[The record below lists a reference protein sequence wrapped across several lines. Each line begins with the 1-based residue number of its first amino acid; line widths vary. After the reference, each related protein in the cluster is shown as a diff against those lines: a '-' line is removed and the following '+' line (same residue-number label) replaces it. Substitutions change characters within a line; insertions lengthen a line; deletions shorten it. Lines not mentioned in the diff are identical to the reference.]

1 MGVLD
6 NLGINLG
13 YLILQIL
20 GFIIIFLVI
29 RGYALN
35 PILKV
40 LEERKARI
48 AKGLEDARQ
57 AAIARDNADA
67 EAKKMM
73 EEARLRADKEVQTRI
88 ATAEESAK
96 AITAEANVEA
106 KAIIARA
113 GEEAEEERN
122 RILSDL
128 RSQVAAISIAAAN
141 KLVAEKLDDN
151 RQRQIIADFFAKV
164 PANVA
169 GMKGES
175 AVVTS
180 ALPLTDA
187 EKDNV
192 KQTLNVSNVEYKVN
206 PSILGGLVVR
216 VGDQV
221 VDDSIASQMSG
232 LHESLR

>member
-1 MGVLD
+1 MEA
-6 NLGINLG
+6 LGINIG
-13 YLILQIL
+13 YLLVQ
-20 GFIIIFLVI
+20 FFALVI
-29 RGYALN
+29 LVALLKGWLYT
-35 PILKV
+35 PILNV
-40 LEERKARI
+40 LEERKKRI

-67 EAKKMM
+67 EAKNIM
-73 EEARLRADKEVQTRI
+73 EEARVRADKEVQTRI
-88 ATAEESAK
+88 ATAEETAK
-96 AITAEANVEA
+96 GITAEANNEA
-106 KAIIARA
+106 KSIIARA
-113 GEEAEEERN
+113 AEEAEEERN

-169 GMKGES
+169 GMQGES

-187 EKDNV
+187 EKANV
-192 KQTLNVSNVEYKVN
+192 QRTLNVSNVEYKVN

-232 LHESLR
+232 LQESLR

>member
-1 MGVLD
+1 MEA
-6 NLGINLG
+6 LGINIG
-13 YLILQIL
+13 YLAIQ
-20 GFIIIFLVI
+20 FFALVI
-29 RGYALN
+29 LVALLKGWLYD
-35 PILKV
+35 PILNV
-40 LEERKARI
+40 LEQRKARI

-67 EAKKMM
+67 ESKKIM
-73 EEARLRADKEVQTRI
+73 EEARVRADKEVQTRI
-88 ATAEESAK
+88 AAAEESAK
-96 AITAEANVEA
+96 GITTEANNEA

-151 RQRQIIADFFAKV
+151 RQHQIIGDFFSKV

-169 GMKGES
+169 GMRGEK

-187 EKDNV
+187 EKAKV
-192 KQTLNVSNVEYKVN
+192 ESTLNVSSVEYKVN

-221 VDDSIASQMSG
+221 IDDSIASQMSG
-232 LHESLR
+232 LQESLR